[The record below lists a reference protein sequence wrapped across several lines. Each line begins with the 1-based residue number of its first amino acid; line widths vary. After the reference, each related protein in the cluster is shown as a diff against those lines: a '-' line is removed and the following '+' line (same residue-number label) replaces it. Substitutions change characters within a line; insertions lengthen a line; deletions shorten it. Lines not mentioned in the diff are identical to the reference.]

1 MILIMKLRN
10 IENVLVGQNLGYY
23 FYFKPTLL
31 ILIGFLITKL
41 NFKKFAHLFL
51 TSFLV
56 LTTINSLI
64 FLRDIILIKIIQ
76 KRFSINLQQKYGV

>member
-41 NFKKFAHLFL
+41 NFKNL
-51 TSFLV
+51 
-56 LTTINSLI
+56 LI
-64 FLRDIILIKIIQ
+64 YF
-76 KRFSINLQQKYGV
+76 